1 MAQIALR
8 VDLVTYALLEHLG
21 FGEAAVGLALPDLH
35 AIAGDAKRAAGGR
48 LQRHTTQVI
57 GKRTQQL
64 LGQPRGAQQPLALG
78 AIGDDD
84 LGFAQRHNLRGSW
97 HNGLGGSGGYNTGLY
112 CPASRFMMRRLLSC
126 LFLCLLPL
134 LADAVE
140 TPRPKIG
147 LVLSG
152 GAARGL
158 AHIGVLKALEE
169 QGIQIDAIAG
179 TSMGAVIGG
188 LYASGYKIDELE
200 KLALNID
207 WQQALSDAPPRED
220 VPFRRKQDD
229 RDFLVKQKLSFRDDG
244 SLGLP
249 LGVIQGQNLALLLE
263 SMFAHSSN
271 TRNFDKLPIPFRAVA
286 TDITTGEKVVFN
298 KGHLPQVIR
307 ASMSI
312 PAVFAPV
319 EIDGR
324 LLVDGGMTD
333 NIPLDVAREM
343 GVDIAIVVDIG
354 TPLRSRKQLATVVDV
369 LNQSITLMTRRNSEE
384 QLKALH
390 PKDVLI
396 QPPLAAY
403 GVTDFG
409 RAKDMIDAGYR
420 ATRALD
426 VRLAHLR
433 PAEPVD
439 PQLIAARTPGERTPV
454 ITAIKVENDSKVSDD
469 VIRYYIR
476 QNLGEPLNLGRLQT
490 DMGTLYGLDYFEQV
504 QYRVVKKGQDNT
516 LVISARGKR
525 SGTDY
530 LRLGLNLSDDMRGD
544 SAFNLGASYRMN
556 GINRLGAEWLTRVQI
571 GDRQELYSEF
581 YQPLDVGSRY
591 FVAPYISAQAQ
602 NVELTLDND
611 PISEYRL
618 ERYGFGLNVGRQI
631 GNSGEIRFGVGE
643 AWGKADVRI
652 GDRDLPSV
660 SFSEGFYE
668 LKYSFDSLDN
678 VYFPHTGED
687 IGLAFREFEPGLGSD
702 QRYRQWEFKLDKAMS
717 RGPDTLI
724 LGGRYGRTLD
734 KSDVVVSSFLLG
746 GARQLSGFR
755 EDAISGQN
763 IALMRAVYYRRLTPR
778 SYLPLD
784 FPLYLGAS
792 VERGRAWN
800 NDNQFDSG
808 YINAASVFLGFD
820 TPLGPLNFSYGFN
833 DDNQQAVY
841 LNLGQTF

>member
-1 MAQIALR
+1 
-8 VDLVTYALLEHLG
+8 
-21 FGEAAVGLALPDLH
+21 
-35 AIAGDAKRAAGGR
+35 
-48 LQRHTTQVI
+48 
-57 GKRTQQL
+57 
-64 LGQPRGAQQPLALG
+64 
-78 AIGDDD
+78 
-84 LGFAQRHNLRGSW
+84 
-97 HNGLGGSGGYNTGLY
+97 
-112 CPASRFMMRRLLSC
+112 MRRLLFC
-126 LFLCLLPL
+126 LLLGLLPL
-134 LADAVE
+134 FVHASDA
-140 TPRPKIG
+140 PRPKVG

-169 QGIQIDAIAG
+169 QGIKIDAIAG
-179 TSMGAVIGG
+179 TSMGAVVGG

-207 WQQALSDAPPRED
+207 WQAALSDAPPRED

-263 SMFAHSSN
+263 SLLAHTSD
-271 TRNFDKLPIPFRAVA
+271 TRDFDKLPIPFRAVA
-286 TDITTGEKVVFN
+286 TDIANGEKVVFR

-319 EIDGR
+319 ELDGR

-333 NIPLDVAREM
+333 NIPLDVVREM
-343 GVDIAIVVDIG
+343 GVDLAIVVDIG
-354 TPLRSRKQLATVVDV
+354 TPLRNRKQLTTVVDV
-369 LNQSITLMTRRNSEE
+369 LNQSITLMTRSNSEE
-384 QLKALH
+384 QLAAL
-390 PKDVLI
+390 KSSDVLI
-396 QPPLAAY
+396 QPALAAY

-409 RAKDMIDAGYR
+409 KAQDMIDAGYR
-420 ATRALD
+420 ATRILD
-426 VRLAHLR
+426 ARLAVLK
-433 PAEPVD
+433 PEESQDAE
-439 PQLIAARTPGERTPV
+439 LAAARSPGQRTPI
-454 ITAIKVENDSKVSDD
+454 ITAIRVENDSKVDDD

-476 QNLGEPLNLGRLQT
+476 QHIGEPLDLGRLHS

-504 QYRVVKKGQDNT
+504 QYRVVHKGQDHT

-530 LRLGLNLSDDMRGD
+530 LRVGLNLSDDMRGD
-544 SAFNLGASYRMN
+544 SAFNLGASYRIN
-556 GINRLGAEWLTRVQI
+556 GINRLGAEWLTRAQI
-571 GDRQELYSEF
+571 GDKQELYTEF

-591 FVAPYISAQAQ
+591 FVAPYASFEAQ
-602 NVELTLDND
+602 NVEAVLDND
-611 PISEYRL
+611 PIAQYRV
-618 ERYGFGLNVGRQI
+618 ERYGFGLNFGRQI
-631 GNSGEIRFGVGE
+631 GNNGEVRFGVGE

-652 GDRDLPSV
+652 GDQDLPSEN
-660 SFSEGFYE
+660 FNEGFYA
-668 LKYSFDSLDN
+668 LKYSYDSLDN
-678 VYFPHTGED
+678 VYFPHEGKDVSLT
-687 IGLAFREFEPGLGSD
+687 LMQFEPGLGSD
-702 QRYRQWEFKLDKAMS
+702 TRYRQWEFKLDKAMS

-734 KSDVVVSSFLLG
+734 DANVVTSSFLLG

-763 IALMRAVYYRRLTPR
+763 VSLMRAVYYRRLTPR

-784 FPLYLGAS
+784 FPLYAGAS
-792 VERGRAWN
+792 LERGRAWN
-800 NDNQFDSG
+800 NDNEFDSG
-808 YINAASVFLGFD
+808 YINAASVFIGFD
-820 TPLGPLNFSYGFN
+820 TPLGPLNFSYGLN
-833 DDNQQAVY
+833 DANEQAVY

>member
-1 MAQIALR
+1 
-8 VDLVTYALLEHLG
+8 
-21 FGEAAVGLALPDLH
+21 
-35 AIAGDAKRAAGGR
+35 
-48 LQRHTTQVI
+48 
-57 GKRTQQL
+57 
-64 LGQPRGAQQPLALG
+64 
-78 AIGDDD
+78 
-84 LGFAQRHNLRGSW
+84 
-97 HNGLGGSGGYNTGLY
+97 
-112 CPASRFMMRRLLSC
+112 MRRLLSC
-126 LFLCLLPL
+126 LLLCLCPL
-134 LADAVE
+134 LVQAAE

-169 QGIQIDAIAG
+169 QGVKIDAIAG

-200 KLALNID
+200 KLALSID
-207 WQQALSDAPPRED
+207 WQQALSDAPPRKD

-249 LGVIQGQNLALLLE
+249 LGVIQGQNLALQLE
-263 SMFAHSSN
+263 SMLAHTSD
-271 TRNFDKLPIPFRAVA
+271 TRDFDKLPIPFRAVA
-286 TDITTGEKVVFN
+286 TDISTGEKVVFR

-319 EIDGR
+319 ELNGR

-354 TPLRSRKQLATVVDV
+354 TPLSTRNQLTTVVDV

-384 QLKALH
+384 QLATLH
-390 PKDVLI
+390 PDDVLI
-396 QPPLAAY
+396 QPSLASF
-403 GVTDFG
+403 GGTDFG
-409 RAKDMIDAGYR
+409 RTREMIDAGYR
-420 ATRALD
+420 ATRILD
-426 VRLAHLR
+426 ARLARLR

-439 PQLIAARTPGERTPV
+439 AQLAEARTPGQRTPI
-454 ITAIKVENDSKVSDD
+454 ITAIKVENNSKVADE

-476 QNLGEPLNLGRLQT
+476 QHIGEPLDLGRLQT
-490 DMGTLYGLDYFEQV
+490 DMGTLYGLDYFDQV
-504 QYRVVKKGQDNT
+504 QYRVVHKGQDHT
-516 LVISARGKR
+516 LVINAHGKR

-530 LRLGLNLSDDMRGD
+530 LRLGINLSDDMRGD
-544 SAFNLGASYRMN
+544 SAFNLGASYRVN
-556 GINRLGAEWLTRVQI
+556 GINRLGAEWLTRAQI
-571 GDRQELYSEF
+571 GDQQELYSEF

-591 FVAPYISAQAQ
+591 FIAPYAVIESQ
-602 NVELTLDND
+602 NVEAILDND
-611 PISEYRL
+611 PIAQYRL

-631 GNSGEIRFGVGE
+631 GNSGEIRLGVGE

-652 GDRDLPSV
+652 GDQDLPTEN
-660 SFSEGFYE
+660 FNEGFYE

-678 VYFPHTGED
+678 VYFPHSGED
-687 IGLAFREFEPGLGSD
+687 IGLALRQFAPELGSD
-702 QRYRQWEFKLDKAMS
+702 KRYRQWEFKLDKALS
-717 RGPDTLI
+717 SGPDTFI
-724 LGGRYGRTLD
+724 LGGRFGRTLD
-734 KSDVVVSSFLLG
+734 EADVVTSSFLLG

-755 EDAISGQN
+755 QDAISGQN
-763 IALMRAVYYRRLTPR
+763 ISLARAVYYRRLTPR

-784 FPLYLGAS
+784 FPLYIGGSL
-792 VERGRAWN
+792 ERGRAWN
-800 NDNQFDSG
+800 NDNEFDSD
-808 YINAASVFLGFD
+808 YINAASIFLAFD
-820 TPLGPLNFSYGFN
+820 TPLGPLSFSYGLN
-833 DDNQQAVY
+833 DDDQQALY

>member
-1 MAQIALR
+1 
-8 VDLVTYALLEHLG
+8 
-21 FGEAAVGLALPDLH
+21 
-35 AIAGDAKRAAGGR
+35 
-48 LQRHTTQVI
+48 
-57 GKRTQQL
+57 
-64 LGQPRGAQQPLALG
+64 
-78 AIGDDD
+78 
-84 LGFAQRHNLRGSW
+84 
-97 HNGLGGSGGYNTGLY
+97 
-112 CPASRFMMRRLLSC
+112 MRRLLSC

-134 LADAVE
+134 LAQSSEA
-140 TPRPKIG
+140 PRPKIG

-152 GAARGL
+152 GAARGM

-169 QGIQIDAIAG
+169 QGIRIDAIAG

-207 WQQALSDAPPRED
+207 WRQALSDAPPRED

-263 SMFAHSSN
+263 SKLAHASD
-271 TRNFDKLPIPFRAVA
+271 TRDFDKLPIPFRAVA
-286 TDITTGEKVVFN
+286 TDIASGEKVVFR

-319 EIDGR
+319 ELDGR

-333 NIPLDVAREM
+333 NIPLDVARGM

-354 TPLRSRKQLATVVDV
+354 TPLRSRKQLNTVVDV

-384 QLKALH
+384 QLATLH
-390 PKDVLI
+390 KDDVLI
-396 QPPLAAY
+396 QPSLSSF

-409 RAKDMIDAGYR
+409 RAQEVIDAGYR
-420 ATRALD
+420 ATRILD
-426 VRLAHLR
+426 ARLARLR
-433 PAEPVD
+433 ATQ
-439 PQLIAARTPGERTPV
+439 PQDAQLAAARLPSQRTP
-454 ITAIKVENDSKVSDD
+454 IISAIKVENDSKVSDE

-476 QNLGEPLNLGRLQT
+476 QHIGEPLDLGRLET
-490 DMGTLYGLDYFEQV
+490 DMGTLYGLDFFEQV
-504 QYRVVKKGQDNT
+504 QYRVVHKGQDNT

-544 SAFNLGASYRMN
+544 SAFNIGASYRMN
-556 GINRLGAEWLTRVQI
+556 GINSLGAEWLTRVQI
-571 GDRQELYSEF
+571 GDRQEIYSEF
-581 YQPLDVGSRY
+581 YQPLDAGSRY
-591 FVAPYISAQAQ
+591 FIAPFIAAQAQ
-602 NVELTLDND
+602 NVEAVLDND
-611 PISEYRL
+611 PIAEYRL
-618 ERYGFGLNVGRQI
+618 ERYGLGLNLGRQI
-631 GNSGEIRFGVGE
+631 GNSGEVRFGVGE

-652 GDRDLPSV
+652 GDHDLPSEN
-660 SFSEGFYE
+660 FNEGYYQ
-668 LKYSFDSLDN
+668 LQYSFDSLDN
-678 VYFPHTGED
+678 VYFPHSGED
-687 IGLAFREFEPGLGSD
+687 IGLTLRQFEPSLGSD
-702 QRYRQWEFKLDKAMS
+702 NRYRQWEFKLDKALS
-717 RGPDTLI
+717 SGPNTFV

-734 KSDVVVSSFLLG
+734 NADVVTSSFLLG

-755 EDAISGQN
+755 QDALSGQN
-763 IALMRAVYYRRLTPR
+763 ITLARAVYFRRLTPR

-784 FPLYLGAS
+784 FPLYLGGS
-792 VERGRAWN
+792 LERGRVWN
-800 NDNQFDSG
+800 NDNAFDSG
-808 YINAASVFLGFD
+808 YINAASIFLGFD

-833 DDNQQAVY
+833 DDNQKALS